1 MPRQHPRTRRP
12 AREDIGAYLVWVNS
26 WDLSLRAEGR
36 KERTRTGYFDDMLFF
51 AGWLLRNRPKYRG
64 WKDVDKNTLREFF
77 AWLQESGRPCP
88 HLIVDGDPAPECDG
102 YAVGY
107 VRHVAVSVDR
117 FYAWWSAEEELPNPL
132 DGVKLPQQQQL
143 GKSMVPVIDTADL
156 AKLIRDAEADRSF
169 HGRRDAALL
178 RLLTATGIRLAELAG
193 LRLGDVDYLKKREAT
208 VTGKGSKTRT
218 VRFDDKTAVALDR
231 YVRSRASRPG
241 AKHGDRAP
249 LWLGHVRDAGGVGM
263 TGSGIYQAIK
273 RRGDRVGVTV
283 HPHMF
288 RHTFSH
294 RWLDAGGAEGD
305 LMELNGWDSPQMLRH
320 YGASARAARARRA
333 YDRVEFLDG
342 L

>member
-12 AREDIGAYLVWVNS
+12 ARDDIGSYLVWVNS

-36 KERTRTGYFDDMLFF
+36 KERTRTGYFDDMVFF
-51 AGWLLRNRPKYRG
+51 AGWLLRHRPKFRD
-64 WKDVDKNTLREFF
+64 WQDVDKRTLREFF
-77 AWLQESGRPCP
+77 AWLQAAGTPCP
-88 HLIVDGDPAPECDG
+88 HLIVDGEPPAECEG

-117 FYAWWSAEEELPNPL
+117 FYGWWSAEEELPNPL

-143 GKSMVPVIDTADL
+143 GKSQVPVLDTEAL
-156 AKLIRDAEADRSF
+156 GKLIHDAEADRSF

-178 RLLTATGIRLAELAG
+178 RLFICTGVRLAELAG
-193 LRLGDVDYLKKREAT
+193 IRLGDLNLQKREAL
-208 VTGKGSKTRT
+208 VTGKGSKSRT
-218 VRFDDKTAVALDR
+218 VRFDDRSALALDR
-231 YVRSRASRPG
+231 YLRARAKRPE
-241 AKHGDRAP
+241 AKQGERAP
-249 LWLGHVRDAGGVGM
+249 LWLGHVRATSGAGM

-273 RRGDRVGVTV
+273 RRGDRVGVVV

-333 YDRVEFLDG
+333 YDRVDIMG
-342 L
+342 DI